1 MAIINNAAD
10 GFPTDKVREAV
21 TYISALKPH
30 WGPMSAGTSIIPSST
45 DTLPGEQFAAITST
59 DKDGNIYVDRA
70 FALRSSVPDIAAAIE
85 FQYQLHLRN
94 MWDRMSWVPEDQ
106 WSDVVPMA
114 MSLEINSAIESE
126 YRRISPTGEASENF
140 LMKAGLNAAEVR
152 KYQLGKMPDIRA
164 IGGFFPDELG
174 LEPGMTA
181 ESYAKIIMD
190 AMQSQDIIDPD
201 SGDSENDDADEGEN
215 DTQESPQEGQEA
227 PQDGQNEE
235 GEDSG
240 SGENDMAPETD
251 SGDSEDDAPHDFDDS
266 GQGEGSTDEDADTS
280 EGTDDSQASVGS
292 DADESDNDAD
302 DGQEGDDAST
312 HETGQE
318 EGQESDDST
327 NQDDN
332 SEGQGSSDEDNSGD
346 TTGGDS
352 GDDHSGDPSSSNDAD
367 SRAGDNSVD
376 NDSDQ
381 GSGSDGDQNAGQGGD
396 AGQLSDIE
404 GTGAGT
410 SPKQQG
416 QGIPSSEGAGNVGG
430 STPKTESMDN
440 GTPIDQAREV
450 MNRIDERMDDPLS
463 SMWQNSIH
471 NPDDA
476 LDANPM
482 KPDSM
487 QFGVDGNDESQL
499 EDALDEVYE
508 DLVASSKD
516 PGVFS
521 GDVEDVMLSA
531 AVSNT
536 KKKKADFAS
545 RQRRVTV
552 SAVQSARMAGATDM
566 SLAVRN
572 PNQPMLGPIM
582 PGTFDYSPR
591 IYCIQDVSGSM
602 AGAYTIAAGKVFQDV
617 TSDVASSFNAKTLW
631 IAVDFGI
638 RAVSETSR
646 WDDSKVWGAMYCGGG
661 ITDISSIAV
670 SVSLG
675 KLVFEGRRYPEPDV
689 LCILT
694 DGKFK
699 WPDRR
704 PRVKTKW
711 IVTTFKSS
719 LKLLPEWLRKDEIVT
734 ID

>member
-10 GFPTDKVREAV
+10 GFPVDKVREAV
-21 TYISALKPH
+21 SYISALKPH
-30 WGPMSAGTSIIPSST
+30 WGPMSSGTSIVPSST

-70 FALRSSVPDIAAAIE
+70 FALSSSVPEIAAAIE
-85 FQYQLHLRN
+85 FQYQLHLRK
-94 MWDRMSWVPEDQ
+94 MWERMSWVPEEQ
-106 WSDVVPMA
+106 WHDVVPMA

-126 YRRISPTGEASENF
+126 YERISLTGEVSESF
-140 LMKAGLNAAEVR
+140 LMKAGLTAAEIR

-174 LEPGMTA
+174 LEHGMTA
-181 ESYAKIIMD
+181 EKYAEVILD
-190 AMQSQDIIDPD
+190 AMQSQDIIDPESED
-201 SGDSENDDADEGEN
+201 STDDGEE
-215 DTQESPQEGQEA
+215 TPQESPQEEQET
-227 PQDGQNEE
+227 PQDGQNSE
-235 GEDSG
+235 GEDSD
-240 SGENDMAPETD
+240 SGESDMASD
-251 SGDSEDDAPHDFDDS
+251 SAPDDS
-266 GQGEGSTDEDADTS
+266 GNDESQESSDENQEDEGDH
-280 EGTDDSQASVGS
+280 DSQDSQSDNEGETD
-292 DADESDNDAD
+292 DADESTD
-302 DGQEGDDAST
+302 
-312 HETGQE
+312 
-318 EGQESDDST
+318 SDDS
-327 NQDDN
+327 NEDASDSPEQDESQELNDAADQDDSDGQGGSGEDSDGGDN
-332 SEGQGSSDEDNSGD
+332 GADSQDGGNTGDSDSNSSDGEDQEASGSEGQGGDPGEGESDTSDGSGEGD
-346 TTGGDS
+346 TIDS
-352 GDDHSGDPSSSNDAD
+352 EPGESS
-367 SRAGDNSVD
+367 
-376 NDSDQ
+376 Q
-381 GSGSDGDQNAGQGGD
+381 P
-396 AGQLSDIE
+396 
-404 GTGAGT
+404 TM
-410 SPKQQG
+410 K
-416 QGIPSSEGAGNVGG
+416 
-430 STPKTESMDN
+430 N
-440 GTPIDQAREV
+440 GTPLDQAKGV
-450 MNRIDERMDDPLS
+450 MDKIDERMDDPSS

-471 NPDDA
+471 NPDDS
-476 LDANPM
+476 LDTNPM

-487 QFGVDGNDESQL
+487 QFDDEIGDESRL

-521 GDVEDVMLSA
+521 GDVDDASLAV
-531 AVSNT
+531 AVSHM

-602 AGAYTIAAGKVFQDV
+602 RGAYTIAAGKVFQDV

-631 IAVDFGI
+631 IAVDFAV

-646 WDDSKVWGAMYCGGG
+646 WEDSKIWGTNYYGGG
-661 ITDISSIAV
+661 ITDISEIAV

-675 KLVFEGRRYPEPDV
+675 KLIFEGRRYPEPDV

-711 IVTTFKSS
+711 IVTTFKSCVQY
-719 LKLLPEWLRKDEIVT
+719 LPDWLHKDEIVT

>member
-10 GFPTDKVREAV
+10 GFPVDKVREAV
-21 TYISALKPH
+21 SYISALKPH
-30 WGPMSAGTSIIPSST
+30 WGPMSSGTSIVPSLT

-70 FALRSSVPDIAAAIE
+70 FALSSSVPEIAAAIE
-85 FQYQLHLRN
+85 FQYQLHLRK
-94 MWDRMSWVPEDQ
+94 MWDRMSWVPEEQ
-106 WSDVVPMA
+106 WHDVAPMA
-114 MSLEINSAIESE
+114 MSLEINSAMESE
-126 YRRISPTGEASENF
+126 YKRISLTGEVSESF
-140 LMKAGLNAAEVR
+140 LMKAGLTAAEIR

-174 LEPGMTA
+174 LEHGMTA
-181 ESYAKIIMD
+181 ENYAKIILD
-190 AMQSQDIIDPD
+190 ALQSQDIIDPESED
-201 SGDSENDDADEGEN
+201 STNECEE
-215 DTQESPQEGQEA
+215 TPEESPQEEQET
-227 PQDGQNEE
+227 PQDGQNSE
-235 GEDSG
+235 GEDSD
-240 SGENDMAPETD
+240 SGESDMAYD
-251 SGDSEDDAPHDFDDS
+251 SAPDDS
-266 GQGEGSTDEDADTS
+266 GSDESQESSDENQEDEGDH
-280 EGTDDSQASVGS
+280 DSQDSQSGNEGETD
-292 DADESDNDAD
+292 DADESTDSDEGGKDASDSPEQDESQELNDAD
-302 DGQEGDDAST
+302 DQDSSDGQGGSGEDSDGGDNGADSQDGDNPGDSDSNSSDGEDQEAS
-312 HETGQE
+312 G
-318 EGQESDDST
+318 
-327 NQDDN
+327 
-332 SEGQGSSDEDNSGD
+332 SEGQGGDPGEGESDTSDGSGEGD
-346 TTGGDS
+346 TTDS
-352 GDDHSGDPSSSNDAD
+352 EPGESS
-367 SRAGDNSVD
+367 
-376 NDSDQ
+376 Q
-381 GSGSDGDQNAGQGGD
+381 P
-396 AGQLSDIE
+396 
-404 GTGAGT
+404 TM
-410 SPKQQG
+410 K
-416 QGIPSSEGAGNVGG
+416 
-430 STPKTESMDN
+430 N
-440 GTPIDQAREV
+440 GTPLDQAKGV
-450 MNRIDERMDDPLS
+450 MDKIDERMDDPSS

-471 NPDDA
+471 NPDDS
-476 LDANPM
+476 LDTNPM

-487 QFGVDGNDESQL
+487 QFDDEIGDESRL

-521 GDVEDVMLSA
+521 GDVDDASLSV
-531 AVSNT
+531 AVSHM

-602 AGAYTIAAGKVFQDV
+602 RGAYTIAAGKVFQDV

-631 IAVDFGI
+631 IAVDFAV

-646 WDDSKVWGAMYCGGG
+646 WEDSKIWGTNYYGGG
-661 ITDISSIAV
+661 ITDISEIAV

-675 KLVFEGRRYPEPDV
+675 KLIFEGRRYPEPDV

-711 IVTTFKSS
+711 IITTFKSCVQY
-719 LKLLPEWLRKDEIVT
+719 LPDWLHKDEIVT

>member
-10 GFPTDKVREAV
+10 GFPVDKVREAV
-21 TYISALKPH
+21 SYISALKPH
-30 WGPMSAGTSIIPSST
+30 WGPMSSGTSIVPSST

-70 FALRSSVPDIAAAIE
+70 FALSSSVPEIAAAIE
-85 FQYQLHLRN
+85 FQYQLHLRK
-94 MWDRMSWVPEDQ
+94 MWERMSWVPEEQ
-106 WSDVVPMA
+106 WHDVVPMA
-114 MSLEINSAIESE
+114 MSLEINSAMESE
-126 YRRISPTGEASENF
+126 YKRISLTGEVSESF
-140 LMKAGLNAAEVR
+140 LMKAGLTAAEIR
-152 KYQLGKMPDIRA
+152 KYQIGKIPDIRA

-174 LEPGMTA
+174 LEHGMTA
-181 ESYAKIIMD
+181 EKYAEVILD
-190 AMQSQDIIDPD
+190 AMQSQDIIDPESED
-201 SGDSENDDADEGEN
+201 STDDGEE
-215 DTQESPQEGQEA
+215 TPQESPQEEQET
-227 PQDGQNEE
+227 PQDGQNSE
-235 GEDSG
+235 GEDSD
-240 SGENDMAPETD
+240 SGESDMASD
-251 SGDSEDDAPHDFDDS
+251 SAPDDS
-266 GQGEGSTDEDADTS
+266 GNDEPQESSDENQEESS
-280 EGTDDSQASVGS
+280 EDGG
-292 DADESDNDAD
+292 
-302 DGQEGDDAST
+302 DGQKRQSDDK
-312 HETGQE
+312 G
-318 EGQESDDST
+318 ESDDSDEDGEG
-327 NQDDN
+327 QDGDDSSDQEESQELDDAADQGDSGGQGDEGEDSDGCSDSQDADN
-332 SEGQGSSDEDNSGD
+332 PVDSDSNSSDGEDQEASGSEGQDGDPGDGESDASDGSGD
-346 TTGGDS
+346 
-352 GDDHSGDPSSSNDAD
+352 
-367 SRAGDNSVD
+367 
-376 NDSDQ
+376 
-381 GSGSDGDQNAGQGGD
+381 GD
-396 AGQLSDIE
+396 ATDSEPGE
-404 GTGAGT
+404 
-410 SPKQQG
+410 
-416 QGIPSSEGAGNVGG
+416 SSQP
-430 STPKTESMDN
+430 TMKN
-440 GTPIDQAREV
+440 GTPLEQAKGV
-450 MNRIDERMDDPLS
+450 MDKIDERMDDPSS

-476 LDANPM
+476 LDTNPM

-487 QFGVDGNDESQL
+487 QFDDAVGDESRL

-521 GDVEDVMLSA
+521 GDVEDASLAV
-531 AVSNT
+531 AVSHM

-602 AGAYTIAAGKVFQDV
+602 RGAYTIAAGKVFQDV
-617 TSDVASSFNAKTLW
+617 TTDVASSFNAKTLW
-631 IAVDFGI
+631 IAVDFAV

-646 WDDSKVWGAMYCGGG
+646 WEDSKIWGTNYYGGG
-661 ITDISSIAV
+661 ITDISEIAV

-675 KLVFEGRRYPEPDV
+675 KLIFEGRRYHEPDV

-704 PRVKTKW
+704 PRVKAKW
-711 IVTTFKSS
+711 IVTTFKSCVQY
-719 LKLLPEWLRKDEIVT
+719 LPDWLHKDEIVT

>member
-10 GFPTDKVREAV
+10 GFPVDKVREAV
-21 TYISALKPH
+21 SYISALKPH
-30 WGPMSAGTSIIPSST
+30 WGPMSSGTSIVPSST

-70 FALRSSVPDIAAAIE
+70 FALSSSVPEIAAAIE
-85 FQYQLHLRN
+85 FQYQLHLRK
-94 MWDRMSWVPEDQ
+94 MWDRMSWIPEDQ
-106 WSDVVPMA
+106 WHDVAPMA
-114 MSLEINSAIESE
+114 MSLEINSAMESE
-126 YRRISPTGEASENF
+126 YKRISLTGEVSESF
-140 LMKAGLNAAEVR
+140 LMKAGLTAAEIR

-174 LEPGMTA
+174 LEHGMTA
-181 ESYAKIIMD
+181 EKYAEVILD
-190 AMQSQDIIDPD
+190 AMQSQDIIDPESED
-201 SGDSENDDADEGEN
+201 STNDEGEGEE
-215 DTQESPQEGQEA
+215 TPQESPQEEQET
-227 PQDGQNEE
+227 PQDGQNSE
-235 GEDSG
+235 GEDSD
-240 SGENDMAPETD
+240 SGENDMAPD
-251 SGDSEDDAPHDFDDS
+251 IAPDDS
-266 GQGEGSTDEDADTS
+266 GSDEPQESSDENREESSEDGGDGQKRQSDDKGESDASDEDGGDASDSPEQDESQEPSGASDQDNSDDQEGSDGQGGSCEESDGGDNGADSQDGDNPVDSDSNSSDDESQAEGGSESQNGDPDEGESDTS
-280 EGTDDSQASVGS
+280 EGS
-292 DADESDNDAD
+292 
-302 DGQEGDDAST
+302 GD
-312 HETGQE
+312 
-318 EGQESDDST
+318 
-327 NQDDN
+327 
-332 SEGQGSSDEDNSGD
+332 GD
-346 TTGGDS
+346 TTDS
-352 GDDHSGDPSSSNDAD
+352 EPGESSQPTMKS
-367 SRAGDNSVD
+367 
-376 NDSDQ
+376 
-381 GSGSDGDQNAGQGGD
+381 
-396 AGQLSDIE
+396 
-404 GTGAGT
+404 
-410 SPKQQG
+410 
-416 QGIPSSEGAGNVGG
+416 
-430 STPKTESMDN
+430 
-440 GTPIDQAREV
+440 GTPLDQAKGV
-450 MNRIDERMDDPLS
+450 MDKIDERMDDPSS

-476 LDANPM
+476 LDTNPM

-487 QFGVDGNDESQL
+487 QFDDAVGDENRL

-521 GDVEDVMLSA
+521 GDVDDASLAV
-531 AVSNT
+531 AVSHM

-602 AGAYTIAAGKVFQDV
+602 RGAYTIAAGKVFQDV

-631 IAVDFGI
+631 IAVDFAV

-646 WDDSKVWGAMYCGGG
+646 WEDSKIWGTNYYGGG
-661 ITDISSIAV
+661 ITDISEIAV

-675 KLVFEGRRYPEPDV
+675 KLIFEGRRYTEPDV

-704 PRVKTKW
+704 PRIKTKW
-711 IVTTFKSS
+711 IVTTFKSCVQH
-719 LKLLPEWLRKDEIVT
+719 LPDWLHKDEIVT

>member
-10 GFPTDKVREAV
+10 GFPMDKVREAV
-21 TYISALKPH
+21 SYISALKPH
-30 WGPMSAGTSIIPSST
+30 WGPMSSGTSIVPSST

-59 DKDGNIYVDRA
+59 DKDGNIYVDRS
-70 FALRSSVPDIAAAIE
+70 FALNSSVPEIAAAIE
-85 FQYQLHLRN
+85 FQYQLHLRK
-94 MWDRMSWVPEDQ
+94 MWERMSWVPEEQ
-106 WSDVVPMA
+106 WHDVVPMA
-114 MSLEINSAIESE
+114 MSLEINSAMELE
-126 YRRISPTGEASENF
+126 YKRISFTGEVSESF
-140 LMKAGLNAAEVR
+140 LMKAGLTAAEIR

-174 LEPGMTA
+174 IEHGMAA
-181 ESYAKIIMD
+181 EKYAKIILD
-190 AMQSQDIIDPD
+190 ALQSQDIIDPESED
-201 SGDSENDDADEGEN
+201 STDDGEE
-215 DTQESPQEGQEA
+215 TPEESPQEEQET
-227 PQDGQNEE
+227 PQDGQDSE
-235 GEDSG
+235 GEDSD
-240 SGENDMAPETD
+240 SGENDMGPDSAPDDSAGDQSRESSDESQEGDNEGDDSRESQSGDNGEGYDDDENGEGSDDTPGQEESQELDDAADDQCGSDGQRGDAGEDSSGDTD
-251 SGDSEDDAPHDFDDS
+251 SQDVDNSVDGDSDSNDREDQPESSGDGESGDPGSSGSEEDGDSGSGDS
-266 GQGEGSTDEDADTS
+266 DTS
-280 EGTDDSQASVGS
+280 EGSG
-292 DADESDNDAD
+292 
-302 DGQEGDDAST
+302 EGDA
-312 HETGQE
+312 
-318 EGQESDDST
+318 
-327 NQDDN
+327 
-332 SEGQGSSDEDNSGD
+332 
-346 TTGGDS
+346 
-352 GDDHSGDPSSSNDAD
+352 AD
-367 SRAGDNSVD
+367 SEP
-376 NDSDQ
+376 
-381 GSGSDGDQNAGQGGD
+381 SGQSQPTMQ
-396 AGQLSDIE
+396 
-404 GTGAGT
+404 
-410 SPKQQG
+410 
-416 QGIPSSEGAGNVGG
+416 
-430 STPKTESMDN
+430 N
-440 GTPIDQAREV
+440 GTPLDQAKEV
-450 MNRIDERMDDPLS
+450 MDRIDERMDDPSS

-476 LDANPM
+476 LDTNPM

-487 QFGVDGNDESQL
+487 QFDDAVGDESRL

-521 GDVEDVMLSA
+521 GNVDDASLAV
-531 AVSNT
+531 AVSHM
-536 KKKKADFAS
+536 KKRKADFAS

-602 AGAYTIAAGKVFQDV
+602 RGAYTIAAGKVFQDV

-631 IAVDFGI
+631 IAVDFSV
-638 RAVSETSR
+638 RSVSETSR
-646 WDDSKVWGAMYCGGG
+646 WEDEKIWGSMYYGGG
-661 ITDISSIAV
+661 ITDISEIAV

-675 KLVFEGRRYPEPDV
+675 KLIFEGRRYPEPDV

-711 IVTTFKSS
+711 IITTFKSC
-719 LKLLPEWLRKDEIVT
+719 LDHLPDWLHKDEIVT

>member
-10 GFPTDKVREAV
+10 GFPVDKVREAV
-21 TYISALKPH
+21 SYISALKPH
-30 WGPMSAGTSIIPSST
+30 WGPMSFGTSIVPSST

-70 FALRSSVPDIAAAIE
+70 FALSSSVPEIAAAIE
-85 FQYQLHLRN
+85 FQYQLHLRK
-94 MWDRMSWVPEDQ
+94 MWDRMSWVPEEQ
-106 WSDVVPMA
+106 WHDVAPMA
-114 MSLEINSAIESE
+114 MSLEINSAMESE
-126 YRRISPTGEASENF
+126 YKRISLTGEVPESF
-140 LMKAGLNAAEVR
+140 LMKAGLTAAEIR

-174 LEPGMTA
+174 LEHGMTA
-181 ESYAKIIMD
+181 EKYAEVILD
-190 AMQSQDIIDPD
+190 AMQSQDIIDPESED
-201 SGDSENDDADEGEN
+201 STDDGEE
-215 DTQESPQEGQEA
+215 TPQESPQEEQET
-227 PQDGQNEE
+227 PQDGQNSE
-235 GEDSG
+235 GEDSDSGESDMASDSAPDDSGSDESQEPSDESQDDSDGSDSSESQSDGIDETGDSDEDSENASDTPDQDESQELGDAADQGNSDDQEDSDGQDG
-240 SGENDMAPETD
+240 SGEESDGGDNGADSQDGDNPVDGDSNSSDGEDRETSGNEGQ
-251 SGDSEDDAPHDFDDS
+251 SGDPGD
-266 GQGEGSTDEDADTS
+266 GESDTS
-280 EGTDDSQASVGS
+280 EGSG
-292 DADESDNDAD
+292 
-302 DGQEGDDAST
+302 EGDAA
-312 HETGQE
+312 
-318 EGQESDDST
+318 
-327 NQDDN
+327 
-332 SEGQGSSDEDNSGD
+332 
-346 TTGGDS
+346 DS
-352 GDDHSGDPSSSNDAD
+352 GPG
-367 SRAGDNSVD
+367 
-376 NDSDQ
+376 
-381 GSGSDGDQNAGQGGD
+381 
-396 AGQLSDIE
+396 E
-404 GTGAGT
+404 
-410 SPKQQG
+410 SPQPTMQ
-416 QGIPSSEGAGNVGG
+416 
-430 STPKTESMDN
+430 N
-440 GTPIDQAREV
+440 GTPLDQAKEV
-450 MNRIDERMDDPLS
+450 MDKIDERMDDPSS

-487 QFGVDGNDESQL
+487 QFDDAVGDESRL
-499 EDALDEVYE
+499 DDALDEVYE

-521 GDVEDVMLSA
+521 GDVDDASLAV
-531 AVSNT
+531 AVSHM

-602 AGAYTIAAGKVFQDV
+602 RGAYTIAAGKVFQDV
-617 TSDVASSFNAKTLW
+617 TTDVASSFNAKTLW
-631 IAVDFGI
+631 IAVDFSV

-646 WDDSKVWGAMYCGGG
+646 WEDEKIWGTNYYGGG
-661 ITDISSIAV
+661 ITDISEIAV

-675 KLVFEGRRYPEPDV
+675 KLIFEGRRYPEPDV

-711 IVTTFKSS
+711 IITTFKSCVQY
-719 LKLLPEWLRKDEIVT
+719 LPDWLHKDEIVT

>member
-10 GFPTDKVREAV
+10 GFPVDKVREAV
-21 TYISALKPH
+21 SYISALKPH
-30 WGPMSAGTSIIPSST
+30 WGPMSSGTSIVPSST

-70 FALRSSVPDIAAAIE
+70 FALSSSVPEIAAAIE
-85 FQYQLHLRN
+85 FQYQLHLRK
-94 MWDRMSWVPEDQ
+94 MWERMSWVPEEQ
-106 WSDVVPMA
+106 WHDVVPMA
-114 MSLEINSAIESE
+114 MSLEINSAMESE
-126 YRRISPTGEASENF
+126 YKRISLTGEVSESF
-140 LMKAGLNAAEVR
+140 LMKAGLTAAEIR
-152 KYQLGKMPDIRA
+152 KYQLGKMPDIRS

-174 LEPGMTA
+174 LEHGMAA
-181 ESYAKIIMD
+181 EKYAEIILD
-190 AMQSQDIIDPD
+190 ALQSQDIIDPESEDSTGDGEETPEESHQEEQETAQDCQNSEGEDSD
-201 SGDSENDDADEGEN
+201 SGESDASADSAPDDSGNDESQESSDENQEDEGDHDSQDSQSDNEGETDDADESTDSDEGGEDASDSPEQDKSQELN
-215 DTQESPQEGQEA
+215 DADDQDSS
-227 PQDGQNEE
+227 DGQGDS
-235 GEDSG
+235 GEDSDGGDNG
-240 SGENDMAPETD
+240 SDSQDGDNPVDSDSNSSDGEDQEA
-251 SGDSEDDAPHDFDDS
+251 SGSE
-266 GQGEGSTDEDADTS
+266 GQDGDPGDGESDTS
-280 EGTDDSQASVGS
+280 EGSG
-292 DADESDNDAD
+292 
-302 DGQEGDDAST
+302 EGDATDS
-312 HETGQE
+312 EPG
-318 EGQESDDST
+318 ESSQPT
-327 NQDDN
+327 M
-332 SEGQGSSDEDNSGD
+332 
-346 TTGGDS
+346 
-352 GDDHSGDPSSSNDAD
+352 
-367 SRAGDNSVD
+367 
-376 NDSDQ
+376 
-381 GSGSDGDQNAGQGGD
+381 
-396 AGQLSDIE
+396 
-404 GTGAGT
+404 
-410 SPKQQG
+410 K
-416 QGIPSSEGAGNVGG
+416 
-430 STPKTESMDN
+430 N
-440 GTPIDQAREV
+440 GTPLDQAKGV
-450 MNRIDERMDDPLS
+450 MDKIDERMDDPSS

-471 NPDDA
+471 NLDDA
-476 LDANPM
+476 LDTNPM

-487 QFGVDGNDESQL
+487 QFDDAVGDESRL

-521 GDVEDVMLSA
+521 GDVDDASLAV
-531 AVSNT
+531 AVSHM

-602 AGAYTIAAGKVFQDV
+602 RGAYTIAAGKVFQDV
-617 TSDVASSFNAKTLW
+617 TTDVASSFNAKTLW
-631 IAVDFGI
+631 IAVDFAV

-646 WDDSKVWGAMYCGGG
+646 WEDSKIWGTNYYGGG
-661 ITDISSIAV
+661 ITDISEIAV

-675 KLVFEGRRYPEPDV
+675 KLIFEGRRYLEPDV

-711 IVTTFKSS
+711 IVTTFKSC
-719 LKLLPEWLRKDEIVT
+719 LDYLPDWLHKDEIVT

>member
-10 GFPTDKVREAV
+10 GFPVDKVREAV
-21 TYISALKPH
+21 SYISALKPH
-30 WGPMSAGTSIIPSST
+30 WGPMSAGTSIVPSST

-70 FALRSSVPDIAAAIE
+70 FALSSSVPEIAAAIE
-85 FQYQLHLRN
+85 FQYQLHLRK
-94 MWDRMSWVPEDQ
+94 MWDRMSWVPEEQ
-106 WSDVVPMA
+106 WHDVAPMA
-114 MSLEINSAIESE
+114 MSLEINSAMESE
-126 YRRISPTGEASENF
+126 YKRISLTGEVSESF
-140 LMKAGLNAAEVR
+140 LMKAGLTAAEIR

-174 LEPGMTA
+174 LEHGMTA
-181 ESYAKIIMD
+181 EKYAEVILD
-190 AMQSQDIIDPD
+190 AMQSQDIIDPESED
-201 SGDSENDDADEGEN
+201 STNDEAEVEE
-215 DTQESPQEGQEA
+215 TSQESPQEEQET
-227 PQDGQNEE
+227 PQDGQNSE
-235 GEDSG
+235 GEDSD
-240 SGENDMAPETD
+240 SGENDMAPD
-251 SGDSEDDAPHDFDDS
+251 SPPDDSDSDEPQESSDENQEDSSEDGGDGQESQSDNKGENDASDEGGEGQDGDDSSDQEESQELDDAADQDDSDGQGGSGEDSDGGDNGADSQDVDNPGDSDSNSGEGEGQAASVSDDQNGDPGDGESDA
-266 GQGEGSTDEDADTS
+266 GEGSS
-280 EGTDDSQASVGS
+280 E
-292 DADESDNDAD
+292 
-302 DGQEGDDAST
+302 
-312 HETGQE
+312 
-318 EGQESDDST
+318 
-327 NQDDN
+327 
-332 SEGQGSSDEDNSGD
+332 GD
-346 TTGGDS
+346 TTDS
-352 GDDHSGDPSSSNDAD
+352 EPGESS
-367 SRAGDNSVD
+367 
-376 NDSDQ
+376 Q
-381 GSGSDGDQNAGQGGD
+381 PTMQ
-396 AGQLSDIE
+396 
-404 GTGAGT
+404 
-410 SPKQQG
+410 
-416 QGIPSSEGAGNVGG
+416 
-430 STPKTESMDN
+430 N
-440 GTPIDQAREV
+440 GTPLDQAKEV
-450 MNRIDERMDDPLS
+450 MDRIDERMDDPSS

-471 NPDDA
+471 NPDDS
-476 LDANPM
+476 LDTNPM

-487 QFGVDGNDESQL
+487 QFDDAVGDESRL

-521 GDVEDVMLSA
+521 GDVDDASLEV
-531 AVSNT
+531 AVSHM

-602 AGAYTIAAGKVFQDV
+602 RGAHTIAAGKVFQDV

-631 IAVDFGI
+631 IAVDFAV

-646 WDDSKVWGAMYCGGG
+646 WEDDKIWGTNYYGGG
-661 ITDISSIAV
+661 ITDISEIAV

-675 KLVFEGRRYPEPDV
+675 KLIFEGRRYPEPDV

-711 IVTTFKSS
+711 IVTTFKSCVQY
-719 LKLLPEWLRKDEIVT
+719 LPDWLHKDEIVT

>member
-10 GFPTDKVREAV
+10 GFPVDKVREAV
-21 TYISALKPH
+21 SYISALKPH
-30 WGPMSAGTSIIPSST
+30 WGPMSSGTSIVPSST

-70 FALRSSVPDIAAAIE
+70 FAISSSVPEIAAAIE
-85 FQYQLHLRN
+85 FQYQLHLRK
-94 MWDRMSWVPEDQ
+94 MWDRMSWVPEEQ
-106 WSDVVPMA
+106 WHDVAPMA
-114 MSLEINSAIESE
+114 MSLEINSAMESE
-126 YRRISPTGEASENF
+126 YKRISLTGEVSESF
-140 LMKAGLNAAEVR
+140 LMKAGLTAAEIR

-174 LEPGMTA
+174 LEHGMTA
-181 ESYAKIIMD
+181 EKYAEVILD
-190 AMQSQDIIDPD
+190 AMQSQDIIDPESED
-201 SGDSENDDADEGEN
+201 STDDGEE
-215 DTQESPQEGQEA
+215 TPQESPQEEQET
-227 PQDGQNEE
+227 PQDGQNSD
-235 GEDSG
+235 GEDSDSGESDMASDSAPDDSGSDEPQESSDESQEGSNDSDGDSLESQTDGMDENGDSDEDGEGQDGDDSPEQDESQEPDDAADQDDSDGQGG
-240 SGENDMAPETD
+240 SGEDSDGGDNGSDSQDGDNPVDSDSNSSDGEDQEASGSEGQDGDPGDGESDTSDGSGEGDATD
-251 SGDSEDDAPHDFDDS
+251 SGR
-266 GQGEGSTDEDADTS
+266 GES
-280 EGTDDSQASVGS
+280 SQPAMK
-292 DADESDNDAD
+292 N
-302 DGQEGDDAST
+302 
-312 HETGQE
+312 
-318 EGQESDDST
+318 
-327 NQDDN
+327 
-332 SEGQGSSDEDNSGD
+332 
-346 TTGGDS
+346 
-352 GDDHSGDPSSSNDAD
+352 
-367 SRAGDNSVD
+367 R
-376 NDSDQ
+376 
-381 GSGSDGDQNAGQGGD
+381 
-396 AGQLSDIE
+396 
-404 GTGAGT
+404 
-410 SPKQQG
+410 
-416 QGIPSSEGAGNVGG
+416 
-430 STPKTESMDN
+430 TPL
-440 GTPIDQAREV
+440 DQAKEI
-450 MNRIDERMDDPLS
+450 MDKIDERMDDPSS

-476 LDANPM
+476 LDTNPM

-487 QFGVDGNDESQL
+487 QFDDAVGDESRL

-521 GDVEDVMLSA
+521 GDVDDTSLAV
-531 AVSNT
+531 AVSHM

-602 AGAYTIAAGKVFQDV
+602 RGAYTIAAGKVFQDV
-617 TSDVASSFNAKTLW
+617 TTDVASSFNAKTLW
-631 IAVDFGI
+631 IAVDFSV
-638 RAVSETSR
+638 RSVSKTSR
-646 WDDSKVWGAMYCGGG
+646 WEDEKIWGSMYYGGG
-661 ITDISSIAV
+661 ITDISEIAV

-675 KLVFEGRRYPEPDV
+675 KLIFEGRRYPEPDV

-711 IVTTFKSS
+711 IITTFKSC
-719 LKLLPEWLRKDEIVT
+719 LDHLPDWLHKDEIVT

>member
-10 GFPTDKVREAV
+10 GFPVDKVREAV
-21 TYISALKPH
+21 SYISALKPH
-30 WGPMSAGTSIIPSST
+30 WGPMSSGTSIVPSST

-70 FALRSSVPDIAAAIE
+70 FALSSSVPEIAAAIE
-85 FQYQLHLRN
+85 FQYQLHLRK
-94 MWDRMSWVPEDQ
+94 MWDRMSWVPEEQ
-106 WSDVVPMA
+106 WHDVAPMA
-114 MSLEINSAIESE
+114 MSLEINSAMESE
-126 YRRISPTGEASENF
+126 YKRISLTGEVSESF
-140 LMKAGLNAAEVR
+140 LMKAGLTAAEIR

-174 LEPGMTA
+174 LEHGMTA
-181 ESYAKIIMD
+181 EKYAEVILD
-190 AMQSQDIIDPD
+190 AIQSQDIIDPESED
-201 SGDSENDDADEGEN
+201 STDDGEE
-215 DTQESPQEGQEA
+215 TPQESPQEEQET
-227 PQDGQNEE
+227 PQDGQNSE
-235 GEDSG
+235 GEDSDSGESDMASDSAPDDSGSDESQESSDENQDENDGEEGDDSQESQTGDKGENDASDEGGEGQDGDDSSDQEESQELGDADDQDSSDGQGG
-240 SGENDMAPETD
+240 SGEDSDASGNGTD
-251 SGDSEDDAPHDFDDS
+251 S
-266 GQGEGSTDEDADTS
+266 Q
-280 EGTDDSQASVGS
+280 
-292 DADESDNDAD
+292 
-302 DGQEGDDAST
+302 
-312 HETGQE
+312 
-318 EGQESDDST
+318 
-327 NQDDN
+327 
-332 SEGQGSSDEDNSGD
+332 DEDNPVN
-346 TTGGDS
+346 GDS
-352 GDDHSGDPSSSNDAD
+352 NNNDDEGQAESSSE
-367 SRAGDNSVD
+367 S
-376 NDSDQ
+376 
-381 GSGSDGDQNAGQGGD
+381 QGGD
-396 AGQLSDIE
+396 PGDGESDASDGSGDGDATDSE
-404 GTGAGT
+404 TGE
-410 SPKQQG
+410 
-416 QGIPSSEGAGNVGG
+416 SSQ
-430 STPKTESMDN
+430 PMMKN
-440 GTPIDQAREV
+440 GTPLDQAKEV
-450 MNRIDERMDDPLS
+450 MDRIDERMDAPS
-463 SMWQNSIH
+463 FPIWQNSIH

-476 LDANPM
+476 LDTNPM

-487 QFGVDGNDESQL
+487 QFDDAVGDESQL

-521 GDVEDVMLSA
+521 GDVDDASLAV
-531 AVSNT
+531 AVSHM

-602 AGAYTIAAGKVFQDV
+602 RGAYTIAAGKVFQDV
-617 TSDVASSFNAKTLW
+617 TTDVASSFNAKTLW
-631 IAVDFGI
+631 IAVDFAV

-646 WDDSKVWGAMYCGGG
+646 WEDSKIWGTNYYGGG
-661 ITDISSIAV
+661 ITDISEIAV
-670 SVSLG
+670 SISLG
-675 KLVFEGRRYPEPDV
+675 KLIFEGRRYPEPDV

-711 IVTTFKSS
+711 IITTFKSCVQY
-719 LKLLPEWLRKDEIVT
+719 LPDWLHKDEIVT

>member
-10 GFPTDKVREAV
+10 GFPVDKVREAV
-21 TYISALKPH
+21 SYISALKPH
-30 WGPMSAGTSIIPSST
+30 WGPMSSGTSIVPSST

-70 FALRSSVPDIAAAIE
+70 FALSSTVPEIAAAIE
-85 FQYQLHLRN
+85 FQYQLHLRK
-94 MWDRMSWVPEDQ
+94 MWDRMSWIPEEQ
-106 WSDVVPMA
+106 WHDVAPMA
-114 MSLEINSAIESE
+114 MSLEINSAMESE
-126 YRRISPTGEASENF
+126 YKRISLTGEVSESF
-140 LMKAGLNAAEVR
+140 LMKAGLTAAEIR

-174 LEPGMTA
+174 LEHGMTA
-181 ESYAKIIMD
+181 EKYAEVILD
-190 AMQSQDIIDPD
+190 AMQSQDIIDPESED
-201 SGDSENDDADEGEN
+201 STNEDDDGEE
-215 DTQESPQEGQEA
+215 TPQESPQEEQES
-227 PQDGQNEE
+227 PQDDQNSE
-235 GEDSG
+235 GEDSDR
-240 SGENDMAPETD
+240 GENDMAPD
-251 SGDSEDDAPHDFDDS
+251 SAQDDS
-266 GQGEGSTDEDADTS
+266 
-280 EGTDDSQASVGS
+280 
-292 DADESDNDAD
+292 
-302 DGQEGDDAST
+302 
-312 HETGQE
+312 
-318 EGQESDDST
+318 
-327 NQDDN
+327 
-332 SEGQGSSDEDNSGD
+332 SSDESQESSDESQEGSDGSDSPESQTDGMDEN
-346 TTGGDS
+346 GDS
-352 GDDHSGDPSSSNDAD
+352 DGSDNGAD
-367 SRAGDNSVD
+367 SQDVDNSVD
-376 NDSDQ
+376 SDSNSSDDESQ
-381 GSGSDGDQNAGQGGD
+381 AEGGSEGQSGDPGDGESDAGEGSGEGDTTDSEPG
-396 AGQLSDIE
+396 E
-404 GTGAGT
+404 
-410 SPKQQG
+410 
-416 QGIPSSEGAGNVGG
+416 SSQPTMG
-430 STPKTESMDN
+430 N
-440 GTPIDQAREV
+440 GTPLDQAKEI
-450 MNRIDERMDDPLS
+450 MDKIDERMDDPSS

-476 LDANPM
+476 LDTNPM

-487 QFGVDGNDESQL
+487 QFDDEVGDESRL
-499 EDALDEVYE
+499 EDVLDEVYE

-521 GDVEDVMLSA
+521 GDVDDASLAV
-531 AVSNT
+531 AVSHM
-536 KKKKADFAS
+536 KKRKADFAS

-602 AGAYTIAAGKVFQDV
+602 RGAYTIAAGKVFQDV

-631 IAVDFGI
+631 IAVDFAV

-646 WDDSKVWGAMYCGGG
+646 WEDSKIWGTNYYGGG
-661 ITDISSIAV
+661 ITDISEIAV

-675 KLVFEGRRYPEPDV
+675 KLIFEGRRYPEPDV

-704 PRVKTKW
+704 PRIKTKW
-711 IVTTFKSS
+711 IVTTFKSCVQH
-719 LKLLPEWLRKDEIVT
+719 LPDWLHKDEIVT

>member
-10 GFPTDKVREAV
+10 GFPVDKVREAV
-21 TYISALKPH
+21 SYISALKPH
-30 WGPMSAGTSIIPSST
+30 WGPMSSGTSIIPSST

-70 FALRSSVPDIAAAIE
+70 FALSSSVPEIAAAIE
-85 FQYQLHLRN
+85 FQYQLHLRK

-106 WSDVVPMA
+106 WHDVAPMA
-114 MSLEINSAIESE
+114 MSLEINSAMESE
-126 YRRISPTGEASENF
+126 YKRISLTGEVSESF
-140 LMKAGLNAAEVR
+140 LMKAGLTAAEIR

-174 LEPGMTA
+174 LEHGMTA
-181 ESYAKIIMD
+181 EKYAEVILD
-190 AMQSQDIIDPD
+190 AMQSQDIIDPESED
-201 SGDSENDDADEGEN
+201 STNDEDEGEE
-215 DTQESPQEGQEA
+215 TPQESPQEEQETH
-227 PQDGQNEE
+227 QDGQNSE
-235 GEDSG
+235 GEDSD
-240 SGENDMAPETD
+240 SGESDMASD
-251 SGDSEDDAPHDFDDS
+251 SAQDDSSSDESQEYSDGSQENSDGSDSDSPKSQTGGMDESSDIDEGGEDVNDSHGQDESELSDASDQEDSDGQGDS
-266 GQGEGSTDEDADTS
+266 GEGSDGGDNGA
-280 EGTDDSQASVGS
+280 DSQDG
-292 DADESDNDAD
+292 DNPV
-302 DGQEGDDAST
+302 DG
-312 HETGQE
+312 
-318 EGQESDDST
+318 DS
-327 NQDDN
+327 N
-332 SEGQGSSDEDNSGD
+332 SSDGEDQEASG
-346 TTGGDS
+346 S
-352 GDDHSGDPSSSNDAD
+352 ESQSGDPGDGDTAD
-367 SRAGDNSVD
+367 SEPG
-376 NDSDQ
+376 
-381 GSGSDGDQNAGQGGD
+381 
-396 AGQLSDIE
+396 E
-404 GTGAGT
+404 
-410 SPKQQG
+410 
-416 QGIPSSEGAGNVGG
+416 SSRP
-430 STPKTESMDN
+430 TMKN
-440 GTPIDQAREV
+440 GTPLDQAKEV
-450 MNRIDERMDDPLS
+450 MDKINERMDDPSS

-476 LDANPM
+476 LDTNPM

-487 QFGVDGNDESQL
+487 QFDDAVGDESRL

-521 GDVEDVMLSA
+521 GDVDDASLAV
-531 AVSNT
+531 AVSHM
-536 KKKKADFAS
+536 KKRKADFAS

-602 AGAYTIAAGKVFQDV
+602 RGAYTIAAGKVFQDV
-617 TSDVASSFNAKTLW
+617 TTDVASSFNAKTLW
-631 IAVDFGI
+631 IAVDFAV

-646 WDDSKVWGAMYCGGG
+646 WEDSKIWGTNYYGGG
-661 ITDISSIAV
+661 ITDISEIAV

-675 KLVFEGRRYPEPDV
+675 KLIFEGRRYPEPDV

-711 IVTTFKSS
+711 IITTFKSCVQY
-719 LKLLPEWLRKDEIVT
+719 LPDWLHKNEIVT

>member
-10 GFPTDKVREAV
+10 GFPVDKVREAV
-21 TYISALKPH
+21 SYISALKPH
-30 WGPMSAGTSIIPSST
+30 WGPMSAGTSIVPSST

-70 FALRSSVPDIAAAIE
+70 FALSSSVPEIAAAIE
-85 FQYQLHLRN
+85 FQYQLHLRK
-94 MWDRMSWVPEDQ
+94 MWDRMSWIPEEQ
-106 WSDVVPMA
+106 WHDVAPMA
-114 MSLEINSAIESE
+114 MSLEINSAMESE
-126 YRRISPTGEASENF
+126 YKRISLTGEVSESF
-140 LMKAGLNAAEVR
+140 LMKAGLTAAEIR

-174 LEPGMTA
+174 LEHGMTA
-181 ESYAKIIMD
+181 EKYAEVILD
-190 AMQSQDIIDPD
+190 AMQSQDIIDPESED
-201 SGDSENDDADEGEN
+201 STNEGEE
-215 DTQESPQEGQEA
+215 TPEESPQEEQET
-227 PQDGQNEE
+227 PQDGQNSE
-235 GEDSG
+235 GEDSD
-240 SGENDMAPETD
+240 SGESDMASDSAQDDSDSDEPQESSDDNQEGEGDYDSQDSQSDNEGETD
-251 SGDSEDDAPHDFDDS
+251 
-266 GQGEGSTDEDADTS
+266 
-280 EGTDDSQASVGS
+280 
-292 DADESDNDAD
+292 DADESTDSDEGGKDASDSPEQDESQELNDAAD
-302 DGQEGDDAST
+302 QDDSDGQGGSGEDSDGGDNGADSQDGDNPGDSDSNSSDGEDQEAS
-312 HETGQE
+312 G
-318 EGQESDDST
+318 
-327 NQDDN
+327 
-332 SEGQGSSDEDNSGD
+332 SEGQGGDPGEGESDTSDGSGEGD
-346 TTGGDS
+346 TTDS
-352 GDDHSGDPSSSNDAD
+352 ETGESS
-367 SRAGDNSVD
+367 
-376 NDSDQ
+376 Q
-381 GSGSDGDQNAGQGGD
+381 P
-396 AGQLSDIE
+396 
-404 GTGAGT
+404 TM
-410 SPKQQG
+410 K
-416 QGIPSSEGAGNVGG
+416 
-430 STPKTESMDN
+430 N
-440 GTPIDQAREV
+440 GTPLEQAKEV
-450 MNRIDERMDDPLS
+450 MNRIDERMDDPSS

-476 LDANPM
+476 LDTNPM

-487 QFGVDGNDESQL
+487 QFDDAVGDESRL

-521 GDVEDVMLSA
+521 GDVDDASLAV
-531 AVSNT
+531 AVSHM

-602 AGAYTIAAGKVFQDV
+602 RGAYTIAAGKVFQDV
-617 TSDVASSFNAKTLW
+617 TTDVASSFNAKTLW
-631 IAVDFGI
+631 IAVDFAV
-638 RAVSETSR
+638 RAVSETSM
-646 WDDSKVWGAMYCGGG
+646 WEDSKIWGTNYYGGG
-661 ITDISSIAV
+661 ITDISEIAV

-675 KLVFEGRRYPEPDV
+675 KLIFEGRRYPEPDV

-704 PRVKTKW
+704 PRVKAKW
-711 IVTTFKSS
+711 IVTTFKSCVQY
-719 LKLLPEWLRKDEIVT
+719 LPDWLHKDEIVT

>member
-10 GFPTDKVREAV
+10 GFPVDKVREAV
-21 TYISALKPH
+21 SYISALKPH
-30 WGPMSAGTSIIPSST
+30 WGPMSSGTSIVPSST

-70 FALRSSVPDIAAAIE
+70 FALSSTVPEIAAAIE
-85 FQYQLHLRN
+85 FQYQLHLRK
-94 MWDRMSWVPEDQ
+94 MWDRMSWVPEEQ
-106 WSDVVPMA
+106 WHDVAPMA
-114 MSLEINSAIESE
+114 MSLEINSAMESE
-126 YRRISPTGEASENF
+126 YKRISLTGEVSESF
-140 LMKAGLNAAEVR
+140 LMKAGLTAAEIR

-174 LEPGMTA
+174 LEHGMTA
-181 ESYAKIIMD
+181 EKYAEVILD
-190 AMQSQDIIDPD
+190 AMQSQDIIDPESED
-201 SGDSENDDADEGEN
+201 STDDGEETPQES
-215 DTQESPQEGQEA
+215 TQEEHET
-227 PQDGQNEE
+227 PQDGQNGE
-235 GEDSG
+235 GEDSDSGESDMASDSAPDDSGSDESQESSDENQEGEKDYDSKDSQSDNEGETGDADESTDSDEGGEDASDSLEQDESQEPDDAADQDDSDGQGG
-240 SGENDMAPETD
+240 SGED
-251 SGDSEDDAPHDFDDS
+251 SDGGDNGSDSQDADNPVDSDSNSGEGEDQEASDSE
-266 GQGEGSTDEDADTS
+266 GQGGDPGDGESDTS
-280 EGTDDSQASVGS
+280 EGSG
-292 DADESDNDAD
+292 
-302 DGQEGDDAST
+302 EGDATDS
-312 HETGQE
+312 EQG
-318 EGQESDDST
+318 ES
-327 NQDDN
+327 
-332 SEGQGSSDEDNSGD
+332 
-346 TTGGDS
+346 
-352 GDDHSGDPSSSNDAD
+352 
-367 SRAGDNSVD
+367 SR
-376 NDSDQ
+376 
-381 GSGSDGDQNAGQGGD
+381 
-396 AGQLSDIE
+396 
-404 GTGAGT
+404 
-410 SPKQQG
+410 PMMK
-416 QGIPSSEGAGNVGG
+416 
-430 STPKTESMDN
+430 N
-440 GTPIDQAREV
+440 GTPLDQAKGV
-450 MNRIDERMDDPLS
+450 MDKIDERMDDPSS

-476 LDANPM
+476 LDTNPM

-487 QFGVDGNDESQL
+487 QFDDAVGDESRL

-521 GDVEDVMLSA
+521 GDVDDTSLAV
-531 AVSNT
+531 AVSHM

-602 AGAYTIAAGKVFQDV
+602 RGAYTIAAGKVFQDV
-617 TSDVASSFNAKTLW
+617 TTDVASSFNAKTLW
-631 IAVDFGI
+631 IAVDFAV

-646 WDDSKVWGAMYCGGG
+646 WEDSKIWGTNYYGGG
-661 ITDISSIAV
+661 ITDISEIAV

-675 KLVFEGRRYPEPDV
+675 KLIFEGRRYPEPDV

-711 IVTTFKSS
+711 IVTTFKSCVQY
-719 LKLLPEWLRKDEIVT
+719 LPDWLHKDEIVT

>member
-10 GFPTDKVREAV
+10 GFPVDKVREAV
-21 TYISALKPH
+21 SYISALKPH
-30 WGPMSAGTSIIPSST
+30 WGPMSSGTSIVPSST

-70 FALRSSVPDIAAAIE
+70 FALSSSVPEIAAAIE
-85 FQYQLHLRN
+85 FQYQLHLRK
-94 MWDRMSWVPEDQ
+94 MWDRMSWIPEEQ
-106 WSDVVPMA
+106 WHDVAPMA
-114 MSLEINSAIESE
+114 MSLEINSAMESE
-126 YRRISPTGEASENF
+126 YKRISLTGEVSESF
-140 LMKAGLNAAEVR
+140 LMKAGLTAAEIR

-174 LEPGMTA
+174 LEHGMTA
-181 ESYAKIIMD
+181 EKYAEVILD
-190 AMQSQDIIDPD
+190 AMQSQDIIDPESED
-201 SGDSENDDADEGEN
+201 STDDGEE
-215 DTQESPQEGQEA
+215 TPQESPQEEQET
-227 PQDGQNEE
+227 PQDGQNSE
-235 GEDSG
+235 GEDS
-240 SGENDMAPETD
+240 D
-251 SGDSEDDAPHDFDDS
+251 SGDNDMEPDSAPDDS
-266 GQGEGSTDEDADTS
+266 GSDESQESSDKNQEGDS
-280 EGTDDSQASVGS
+280 EGDDSQESQS
-292 DADESDNDAD
+292 DDNDDSDNGGEGRDDTPEQEESQELDDSAD
-302 DGQEGDDAST
+302 D
-312 HETGQE
+312 
-318 EGQESDDST
+318 
-327 NQDDN
+327 QD
-332 SEGQGSSDEDNSGD
+332 SSD
-346 TTGGDS
+346 
-352 GDDHSGDPSSSNDAD
+352 
-367 SRAGDNSVD
+367 
-376 NDSDQ
+376 
-381 GSGSDGDQNAGQGGD
+381 GQGGD
-396 AGQLSDIE
+396 AGEDSSGDTDSQDVDNSVDGNSDSNDREDQPASSGDGESGDPDSSDNEE
-404 GTGAGT
+404 GGDSGNGERDA
-410 SPKQQG
+410 
-416 QGIPSSEGAGNVGG
+416 SEGSGEGDAADSEPSGQ
-430 STPKTESMDN
+430 SQPTMQN
-440 GTPIDQAREV
+440 GTPLDQAKEV
-450 MNRIDERMDDPLS
+450 MDRIDERMDDPSS

-476 LDANPM
+476 LDTNPM

-487 QFGVDGNDESQL
+487 QFDDAVGDESRL

-521 GDVEDVMLSA
+521 GNVDDASLAV
-531 AVSNT
+531 AVSHM
-536 KKKKADFAS
+536 KKRKADFAS

-602 AGAYTIAAGKVFQDV
+602 RGAYTIAAGKVFQDV

-631 IAVDFGI
+631 IAVDFSV
-638 RAVSETSR
+638 RSVSETSR
-646 WDDSKVWGAMYCGGG
+646 WEDEKIWGSMYYGGG
-661 ITDISSIAV
+661 ITDISEIAV

-675 KLVFEGRRYPEPDV
+675 KLIFEGRRYPEPDV

-711 IVTTFKSS
+711 IITTFKSC
-719 LKLLPEWLRKDEIVT
+719 LDHLPDWLHKDEIVT

>member
-10 GFPTDKVREAV
+10 GFPVDKVREAV
-21 TYISALKPH
+21 SYISALKPH
-30 WGPMSAGTSIIPSST
+30 WGPMSSGTSIVPSST

-70 FALRSSVPDIAAAIE
+70 FALSSSVPEIAAAIE
-85 FQYQLHLRN
+85 FQYQLHLRK

-106 WSDVVPMA
+106 WHDVVPMA
-114 MSLEINSAIESE
+114 MSLEINSAMESE
-126 YRRISPTGEASENF
+126 YKRISLTGEVSESF
-140 LMKAGLNAAEVR
+140 LMKAGLTAAEIR
-152 KYQLGKMPDIRA
+152 KYQLGKMPDIRS

-174 LEPGMTA
+174 LEHGMTA
-181 ESYAKIIMD
+181 EKYAEVILD
-190 AMQSQDIIDPD
+190 AMQSQDIIDPESED
-201 SGDSENDDADEGEN
+201 STDDGEE
-215 DTQESPQEGQEA
+215 TPQESPQEEQES
-227 PQDGQNEE
+227 PQDGQNSE
-235 GEDSG
+235 GEDSD
-240 SGENDMAPETD
+240 SGESDASADNAP
-251 SGDSEDDAPHDFDDS
+251 DDS
-266 GQGEGSTDEDADTS
+266 TGDQSQESSDENQEDEGDH
-280 EGTDDSQASVGS
+280 DSQDSQSDNEGETN
-292 DADESDNDAD
+292 DADESTDSDEGGEDASD
-302 DGQEGDDAST
+302 SPEQDESQEPDDAADQDDSDGQGGSGEDSGNGTDSQDEDNPVNGDSNSSEGEDQAAS
-312 HETGQE
+312 GS
-318 EGQESDDST
+318 EGQDGDPGDGES
-327 NQDDN
+327 DN
-332 SEGQGSSDEDNSGD
+332 SEGSGE
-346 TTGGDS
+346 
-352 GDDHSGDPSSSNDAD
+352 
-367 SRAGDNSVD
+367 
-376 NDSDQ
+376 
-381 GSGSDGDQNAGQGGD
+381 GD
-396 AGQLSDIE
+396 ATDSE
-404 GTGAGT
+404 
-410 SPKQQG
+410 QG
-416 QGIPSSEGAGNVGG
+416 ESSQP
-430 STPKTESMDN
+430 TMKN
-440 GTPIDQAREV
+440 GTPFDQAKEV
-450 MNRIDERMDDPLS
+450 MDRIDERMDDPSS

-476 LDANPM
+476 LDTNPM

-487 QFGVDGNDESQL
+487 QFDDAVGDESRL

-521 GDVEDVMLSA
+521 GDVDDTSLAV
-531 AVSNT
+531 AVSHM

-602 AGAYTIAAGKVFQDV
+602 RGAYTIAAGKVFQDV
-617 TSDVASSFNAKTLW
+617 TTDVASSFNAKTLW
-631 IAVDFGI
+631 IAVDFSV

-646 WDDSKVWGAMYCGGG
+646 WEDEKIWGTNYYGGG
-661 ITDISSIAV
+661 ITDISEIAV

-675 KLVFEGRRYPEPDV
+675 KLIFEGRRYPEPDV

-711 IVTTFKSS
+711 IVTTFKSCVQC
-719 LKLLPEWLRKDEIVT
+719 LPDWLHKDEIVT

>member
-10 GFPTDKVREAV
+10 GFPVDKVREAV
-21 TYISALKPH
+21 SYISALKPH
-30 WGPMSAGTSIIPSST
+30 WGPMSSGISIVPSST

-70 FALRSSVPDIAAAIE
+70 FALSSSVPEIAAAIE
-85 FQYQLHLRN
+85 FQYQLHLRK
-94 MWDRMSWVPEDQ
+94 MWDRMSWVPEEQ
-106 WSDVVPMA
+106 WHDVAPMA
-114 MSLEINSAIESE
+114 MSLEINSAMESE
-126 YRRISPTGEASENF
+126 YERISLTGEVSEIF
-140 LMKAGLNAAEVR
+140 LMKAGLTAAEIR

-174 LEPGMTA
+174 LEHGMTA
-181 ESYAKIIMD
+181 EKYAEVILD
-190 AMQSQDIIDPD
+190 AMQSQDIIDPE
-201 SGDSENDDADEGEN
+201 SEDLTDDGEE
-215 DTQESPQEGQEA
+215 TPEESPQEEQES
-227 PQDGQNEE
+227 PQDGQNSE
-235 GEDSG
+235 GEDSD
-240 SGENDMAPETD
+240 SGESDMASD
-251 SGDSEDDAPHDFDDS
+251 SAPDDS
-266 GQGEGSTDEDADTS
+266 GSDESQEPSDENQEENEGS
-280 EGTDDSQASVGS
+280 DSQ
-292 DADESDNDAD
+292 
-302 DGQEGDDAST
+302 DGQSND
-312 HETGQE
+312 E
-318 EGQESDDST
+318 EGQNGNTEEDGEGQNVDDGSEQEESQELDDAADQDDSDGQGDSGEDGDVSDNGSSSQDGDNPVDSDSNSSDDES
-327 NQDDN
+327 QAEGG
-332 SEGQGSSDEDNSGD
+332 SEGQG
-346 TTGGDS
+346 
-352 GDDHSGDPSSSNDAD
+352 GDP
-367 SRAGDNSVD
+367 GDGE
-376 NDSDQ
+376 SDTGE
-381 GSGSDGDQNAGQGGD
+381 GSGEGD
-396 AGQLSDIE
+396 ATDSE
-404 GTGAGT
+404 TGE
-410 SPKQQG
+410 
-416 QGIPSSEGAGNVGG
+416 SSQP
-430 STPKTESMDN
+430 TMQN
-440 GTPIDQAREV
+440 GTPLDQAKEV
-450 MNRIDERMDDPLS
+450 MDRIDERMDDPSS

-476 LDANPM
+476 LDTNPM

-487 QFGVDGNDESQL
+487 QFDDAVGDESRL

-521 GDVEDVMLSA
+521 GDVDDASLAV
-531 AVSNT
+531 AVSHM

-602 AGAYTIAAGKVFQDV
+602 RGAYTIAAGKVFQDV
-617 TSDVASSFNAKTLW
+617 TTDVASSFNAKTLW
-631 IAVDFGI
+631 IAVDFAV

-646 WDDSKVWGAMYCGGG
+646 WEDSKIWGTNYYGGG
-661 ITDISSIAV
+661 ITDISEIAV

-675 KLVFEGRRYPEPDV
+675 KLIFEGRRYPEPDV

-704 PRVKTKW
+704 PRVRAKW
-711 IVTTFKSS
+711 IVTTFKSCVQH
-719 LKLLPEWLRKDEIVT
+719 LPDWLHKDEIVT

>member
-10 GFPTDKVREAV
+10 GFPVDKVREAV
-21 TYISALKPH
+21 SYISALKPH
-30 WGPMSAGTSIIPSST
+30 WGPMSSGTSIVPSST

-70 FALRSSVPDIAAAIE
+70 FALSSSVPEIAAAIE
-85 FQYQLHLRN
+85 FQYQLHLRK
-94 MWDRMSWVPEDQ
+94 MWERMSWVPEEQ
-106 WSDVVPMA
+106 WHDVVPMA

-126 YRRISPTGEASENF
+126 YERISLTGEVSESF
-140 LMKAGLNAAEVR
+140 LMKAGLTAAEIR

-174 LEPGMTA
+174 LEHGMTA
-181 ESYAKIIMD
+181 EKYAEVILD
-190 AMQSQDIIDPD
+190 AMQSQDIIDPESED
-201 SGDSENDDADEGEN
+201 STDDGEE
-215 DTQESPQEGQEA
+215 TPQESPQEEQET
-227 PQDGQNEE
+227 PQDGQNSE
-235 GEDSG
+235 GEDSD
-240 SGENDMAPETD
+240 SGESDMASD
-251 SGDSEDDAPHDFDDS
+251 SAPDDS
-266 GQGEGSTDEDADTS
+266 GNDESQESSDENQEDEGDH
-280 EGTDDSQASVGS
+280 DSQDSQSDNEGETD
-292 DADESDNDAD
+292 DADESTD
-302 DGQEGDDAST
+302 
-312 HETGQE
+312 
-318 EGQESDDST
+318 SDDS
-327 NQDDN
+327 NEDASDSPEQDESQELNDAADQDDSDGQGGSGEDSDGGDN
-332 SEGQGSSDEDNSGD
+332 GADSQDGGNTGDSDSNSSDGEDQEASGSEGQGGDPGEGESDTSDGSGEGD
-346 TTGGDS
+346 TIDS
-352 GDDHSGDPSSSNDAD
+352 EPGESS
-367 SRAGDNSVD
+367 
-376 NDSDQ
+376 Q
-381 GSGSDGDQNAGQGGD
+381 P
-396 AGQLSDIE
+396 
-404 GTGAGT
+404 TM
-410 SPKQQG
+410 K
-416 QGIPSSEGAGNVGG
+416 
-430 STPKTESMDN
+430 N
-440 GTPIDQAREV
+440 GTPLDQAKGV
-450 MNRIDERMDDPLS
+450 MDKIDERMDDPSS

-471 NPDDA
+471 NPDDS
-476 LDANPM
+476 LDTNPM

-487 QFGVDGNDESQL
+487 QFDDEIGDESRL

-521 GDVEDVMLSA
+521 GDVDDASLAV
-531 AVSNT
+531 AVSHM

-602 AGAYTIAAGKVFQDV
+602 RGAYTIAAGKVFQDV

-631 IAVDFGI
+631 IAVDFAV

-646 WDDSKVWGAMYCGGG
+646 WEDSKIWGTNYYGGG
-661 ITDISSIAV
+661 ITDISEIAV

-675 KLVFEGRRYPEPDV
+675 KLIFEGRRYPEPDV

-711 IVTTFKSS
+711 IVTTFKSCVQY
-719 LKLLPEWLRKDEIVT
+719 LPDWLHKYEIVT

>member
-10 GFPTDKVREAV
+10 GFPVDKVREAV
-21 TYISALKPH
+21 SYISALKPH
-30 WGPMSAGTSIIPSST
+30 WGPMSSGTSIVPSST

-70 FALRSSVPDIAAAIE
+70 FALSSSVPEIAAAIE
-85 FQYQLHLRN
+85 FQYQLHLRK
-94 MWDRMSWVPEDQ
+94 MWDRMSWVPEEQ
-106 WSDVVPMA
+106 WHDVAPMA
-114 MSLEINSAIESE
+114 MSLEINSAMESE
-126 YRRISPTGEASENF
+126 YKRISLTGEVSESF
-140 LMKAGLNAAEVR
+140 LMKAGLTAAEIR

-174 LEPGMTA
+174 LEHGMTA
-181 ESYAKIIMD
+181 EKYAEVILD
-190 AMQSQDIIDPD
+190 AMQSQDIIDPESED
-201 SGDSENDDADEGEN
+201 STNEDDDGEE
-215 DTQESPQEGQEA
+215 TPQESPQEEQES
-227 PQDGQNEE
+227 PQDDQNSE
-235 GEDSG
+235 GEDSDR
-240 SGENDMAPETD
+240 GENDMAPD
-251 SGDSEDDAPHDFDDS
+251 SAQDDS
-266 GQGEGSTDEDADTS
+266 
-280 EGTDDSQASVGS
+280 
-292 DADESDNDAD
+292 
-302 DGQEGDDAST
+302 
-312 HETGQE
+312 
-318 EGQESDDST
+318 
-327 NQDDN
+327 
-332 SEGQGSSDEDNSGD
+332 SSDESQESSDESQEGSDGSDSPESQTDGMDEN
-346 TTGGDS
+346 GDS
-352 GDDHSGDPSSSNDAD
+352 DEGGEDVNDSPEQDESELSDAADQDDSDGQGGSGEDSDGSDNGAD
-367 SRAGDNSVD
+367 SQDVDNSVD
-376 NDSDQ
+376 SDSNSSDDESQ
-381 GSGSDGDQNAGQGGD
+381 AEGGSEGQSGDPGDGESDAGEGSGEGDTTDSEPG
-396 AGQLSDIE
+396 E
-404 GTGAGT
+404 
-410 SPKQQG
+410 
-416 QGIPSSEGAGNVGG
+416 SSQPTMG
-430 STPKTESMDN
+430 N
-440 GTPIDQAREV
+440 GTPLDQAKEI
-450 MNRIDERMDDPLS
+450 MDKIDERMDDPSS

-476 LDANPM
+476 LDTNPM

-487 QFGVDGNDESQL
+487 QFDDEVGDESRL

-521 GDVEDVMLSA
+521 GDVDDASLAV
-531 AVSNT
+531 AVSHM

-602 AGAYTIAAGKVFQDV
+602 RGAYTIAAGKVFQDV
-617 TSDVASSFNAKTLW
+617 TTDVASSFNAKTLW
-631 IAVDFGI
+631 IAVDFAV

-646 WDDSKVWGAMYCGGG
+646 WEDSKIWGTNYYGGG
-661 ITDISSIAV
+661 ITDISEIAV

-675 KLVFEGRRYPEPDV
+675 KLIFEGRRYPEPDV

-704 PRVKTKW
+704 PRVKAKW
-711 IVTTFKSS
+711 IVTTFKSCVQY
-719 LKLLPEWLRKDEIVT
+719 LPDWLHKDEIVT

>member
-10 GFPTDKVREAV
+10 GFPVDKVREAV
-21 TYISALKPH
+21 SYISALKPH
-30 WGPMSAGTSIIPSST
+30 WGPMSSGTSIVPSST

-70 FALRSSVPDIAAAIE
+70 FALSSSVPEIAAAIE
-85 FQYQLHLRN
+85 FQYQLHLRK
-94 MWDRMSWVPEDQ
+94 MWDRMSWVPEEQ
-106 WSDVVPMA
+106 WHDVAPMA
-114 MSLEINSAIESE
+114 MSLEINSAMESE
-126 YRRISPTGEASENF
+126 YKRISLTGEVSESF
-140 LMKAGLNAAEVR
+140 LMKAGLTAAEIR

-174 LEPGMTA
+174 LEHGMTA
-181 ESYAKIIMD
+181 EKYAKVILD
-190 AMQSQDIIDPD
+190 AMQSQDIIDPESED
-201 SGDSENDDADEGEN
+201 STDDGEE
-215 DTQESPQEGQEA
+215 TPEESPQEEQES
-227 PQDGQNEE
+227 PQDGQNSE
-235 GEDSG
+235 GEDSD
-240 SGENDMAPETD
+240 SGESDMASD
-251 SGDSEDDAPHDFDDS
+251 SAPDDS
-266 GQGEGSTDEDADTS
+266 GSDESQESSDENQEGEKDYDSK
-280 EGTDDSQASVGS
+280 DSQSDNEGETD
-292 DADESDNDAD
+292 DADESTDSDEGGEDASD
-302 DGQEGDDAST
+302 SSDQEESQELDDAADQDDSDGQGSSGEDSDGGDNGAISQYGDNPGGSDSNSSEGEDQAAS
-312 HETGQE
+312 GSD
-318 EGQESDDST
+318 GESGDSG
-327 NQDDN
+327 DGESDN
-332 SEGQGSSDEDNSGD
+332 SEGSGE
-346 TTGGDS
+346 
-352 GDDHSGDPSSSNDAD
+352 
-367 SRAGDNSVD
+367 
-376 NDSDQ
+376 
-381 GSGSDGDQNAGQGGD
+381 GD
-396 AGQLSDIE
+396 ATDSE
-404 GTGAGT
+404 
-410 SPKQQG
+410 QG
-416 QGIPSSEGAGNVGG
+416 ESSQP
-430 STPKTESMDN
+430 TMKN
-440 GTPIDQAREV
+440 GTPLDQAKGV
-450 MNRIDERMDDPLS
+450 MDKIDERMDDPSS

-476 LDANPM
+476 LDTNPM
-482 KPDSM
+482 RPDSM
-487 QFGVDGNDESQL
+487 QFDDAVGDESRL

-521 GDVEDVMLSA
+521 GDVDDASLAV
-531 AVSNT
+531 AVSHM

-602 AGAYTIAAGKVFQDV
+602 RGAYTIAAGKVFQDV
-617 TSDVASSFNAKTLW
+617 TTDVASSFNAKTLW
-631 IAVDFGI
+631 IAVDFAV

-646 WDDSKVWGAMYCGGG
+646 WEDSKIWGTNYYGGG
-661 ITDISSIAV
+661 ITDISEIAV

-675 KLVFEGRRYPEPDV
+675 KLIFEGRRYPEPDV

-711 IVTTFKSS
+711 IITTFKSCVQY
-719 LKLLPEWLRKDEIVT
+719 LPDWLHKDEIVT

>member
-10 GFPTDKVREAV
+10 GFPVDKVREAV
-21 TYISALKPH
+21 SYISALKPH
-30 WGPMSAGTSIIPSST
+30 WGPMSAGTSIVPSST

-70 FALRSSVPDIAAAIE
+70 FALSSSVPEIAAAIE
-85 FQYQLHLRN
+85 FQYQLHLRK
-94 MWDRMSWVPEDQ
+94 MWDRMSWIPEEQ
-106 WSDVVPMA
+106 WHDVAPMA
-114 MSLEINSAIESE
+114 MSLEINSAMESE
-126 YRRISPTGEASENF
+126 YKRISLTGEVSESF
-140 LMKAGLNAAEVR
+140 LMKAGLTAAEIR

-174 LEPGMTA
+174 LEHGMAA
-181 ESYAKIIMD
+181 EKYAEIILD
-190 AMQSQDIIDPD
+190 ALQSQDIIDPESEDSTNEGEETPEESPQEEQETAQDGQNSEGEDSD
-201 SGDSENDDADEGEN
+201 SGESDMASDSAPDDSDSDEPQESSDESQDGDGDYDSQDSQSDNEGETDDADESTDSDEGGE
-215 DTQESPQEGQEA
+215 DASDSPEQDESQELGDADDQDSS
-227 PQDGQNEE
+227 DGQGGS
-235 GEDSG
+235 GEDSDA
-240 SGENDMAPETD
+240 SGNGTD
-251 SGDSEDDAPHDFDDS
+251 S
-266 GQGEGSTDEDADTS
+266 Q
-280 EGTDDSQASVGS
+280 
-292 DADESDNDAD
+292 
-302 DGQEGDDAST
+302 
-312 HETGQE
+312 
-318 EGQESDDST
+318 
-327 NQDDN
+327 
-332 SEGQGSSDEDNSGD
+332 DEDNPVN
-346 TTGGDS
+346 GDS
-352 GDDHSGDPSSSNDAD
+352 NNNDDEGQAESSSE
-367 SRAGDNSVD
+367 S
-376 NDSDQ
+376 
-381 GSGSDGDQNAGQGGD
+381 QGGD
-396 AGQLSDIE
+396 PGDGESDASDGSGDGDATDSE
-404 GTGAGT
+404 TGE
-410 SPKQQG
+410 
-416 QGIPSSEGAGNVGG
+416 SSQ
-430 STPKTESMDN
+430 PMMKN
-440 GTPIDQAREV
+440 GTPLDQAKEV
-450 MNRIDERMDDPLS
+450 MDRIDERMDAPS
-463 SMWQNSIH
+463 FPIWQNSIH

-476 LDANPM
+476 LDTNPM

-487 QFGVDGNDESQL
+487 QFDDAVGDESQL

-521 GDVEDVMLSA
+521 GDVDDASLAV
-531 AVSNT
+531 AVSHM

-602 AGAYTIAAGKVFQDV
+602 RGAYTIAVGKVFQDV

-631 IAVDFGI
+631 IAVDFAV

-646 WDDSKVWGAMYCGGG
+646 WEDSKIWGVNYYGGG
-661 ITDISSIAV
+661 ITDIFKIAV
-670 SVSLG
+670 SISLG
-675 KLVFEGRRYPEPDV
+675 KLIFEGRRYPEPDV

-711 IVTTFKSS
+711 IVTTFKSCVQY
-719 LKLLPEWLRKDEIVT
+719 LPDWLHKDEIVT

>member
-10 GFPTDKVREAV
+10 GFPVDKVREAV
-21 TYISALKPH
+21 SYISALKPH
-30 WGPMSAGTSIIPSST
+30 WGPMSSGTSIVPSST

-70 FALRSSVPDIAAAIE
+70 FALSSSVPEIAAAIE
-85 FQYQLHLRN
+85 FQYQLHLRK
-94 MWDRMSWVPEDQ
+94 MWERMSWVREEQ
-106 WSDVVPMA
+106 WHDVVPMA
-114 MSLEINSAIESE
+114 MSLEINSAMESE
-126 YRRISPTGEASENF
+126 YKRISFTGEVSESF
-140 LMKAGLNAAEVR
+140 LMKAGLTAAEIR

-174 LEPGMTA
+174 IEHGMAA
-181 ESYAKIIMD
+181 EKYAKIILD
-190 AMQSQDIIDPD
+190 ALQSQDIIDPESED
-201 SGDSENDDADEGEN
+201 STDDGEE
-215 DTQESPQEGQEA
+215 TPEESPQEEQET
-227 PQDGQNEE
+227 PQDGQNSE
-235 GEDSG
+235 GEDSD
-240 SGENDMAPETD
+240 SGESDMEPDSAPDD
-251 SGDSEDDAPHDFDDS
+251 STGDQPQESSDESQEGDSEGDESQESQSDDNDEGYDDDEN
-266 GQGEGSTDEDADTS
+266 GEGIDDTL
-280 EGTDDSQASVGS
+280 
-292 DADESDNDAD
+292 
-302 DGQEGDDAST
+302 
-312 HETGQE
+312 GQE
-318 EGQESDDST
+318 ESQELDDSADD
-327 NQDDN
+327 QD
-332 SEGQGSSDEDNSGD
+332 SSD
-346 TTGGDS
+346 
-352 GDDHSGDPSSSNDAD
+352 
-367 SRAGDNSVD
+367 
-376 NDSDQ
+376 
-381 GSGSDGDQNAGQGGD
+381 GQGGD
-396 AGQLSDIE
+396 AGEDGSGDTDSQDVDNSVDGDSDSNDRENQPASGGE
-404 GTGAGT
+404 GQSGDPGSSDSEEDGDSGDGESDT
-410 SPKQQG
+410 
-416 QGIPSSEGAGNVGG
+416 SEGSGEGDVADPEPGK
-430 STPKTESMDN
+430 SSQPTMQN
-440 GTPIDQAREV
+440 GTPLDQAKEV
-450 MNRIDERMDDPLS
+450 MDRIDERMDDPSS

-476 LDANPM
+476 LDTNPM

-487 QFGVDGNDESQL
+487 QFDDAVGDESRL

-521 GDVEDVMLSA
+521 GDVDDASLAV
-531 AVSNT
+531 AVSRM
-536 KKKKADFAS
+536 KKRKADFAS

-602 AGAYTIAAGKVFQDV
+602 RGAYTIAAGKVFQDV
-617 TSDVASSFNAKTLW
+617 TNDVASSFNAKTLW
-631 IAVDFGI
+631 IAVDFSV
-638 RAVSETSR
+638 RSVSETSR
-646 WDDSKVWGAMYCGGG
+646 WEDEKIWGSMYYGGG
-661 ITDISSIAV
+661 ITDISEIAV

-675 KLVFEGRRYPEPDV
+675 KLIFEGRRYPEPDV

-711 IVTTFKSS
+711 IITTFKSC
-719 LKLLPEWLRKDEIVT
+719 LDHLPDWLHKDEIVT